1 MIEAHAY
8 DLVLMDH
15 MMPGMDGMEATR
27 AVRAMPEER
36 YRTMPV
42 VALTANAVSGMREMF
57 LANGFN
63 DFLSKPIE
71 VPKLDAL
78 LRKWIPDAKR
88 RKLPLDDDTGSGGNG
103 NGNGEQSGER
113 DAGSLIP
120 AIAGLD
126 AAAGIARI
134 GGSQRRYLDLLTV
147 FRKDAQAAAALLA
160 REPDAASPETAGGEI
175 LARTPAEGSGQSPDS
190 SLRAFITQV
199 HALKSALAAI
209 GASSLS
215 QTAALL
221 EKAGREGEMTVIREH
236 LAPFR
241 ETLATLAERI
251 GEFAARASV
260 AACSG
265 DGGETR
271 GPEIDNALARL
282 RKTLETRDI
291 DAMDAALSHLQALSL
306 PEALRD
312 AVSATADCVLEAD
325 FQKAAEIVGTLL
337 KRQE

>member
-1 MIEAHAY
+1 
-8 DLVLMDH
+8 
-15 MMPGMDGMEATR
+15 
-27 AVRAMPEER
+27 
-36 YRTMPV
+36 
-42 VALTANAVSGMREMF
+42 
-57 LANGFN
+57 
-63 DFLSKPIE
+63 

-88 RKLPLDDDTGSGGNG
+88 RKLPLDDAGGLGGNRNDG
-103 NGNGEQSGER
+103 QPGEG
-113 DAGSLIP
+113 DAKLLFP
-120 AIAGLD
+120 EIAGLD

-134 GGSQRRYLDLLTV
+134 GGSQRRYMDLLTM
-147 FRKDAQAAAALLA
+147 FRRDAQAAAAQLA
-160 REPDAASPETAGGEI
+160 REPDIASLKSAEGESS
-175 LARTPAEGSGQSPDS
+175 AKGSGQRSDS

-209 GASSLS
+209 GADDLS

-241 ETLATLAERI
+241 ERLATLAERI
-251 GEFAARASV
+251 GEFTARASA
-260 AACSG
+260 AACSR
-265 DGGETR
+265 DGAETR

-282 RKTLETRDI
+282 RKALEIRDI
-291 DAMDAALSHLQALSL
+291 DAMDAALAHLQTLTL

-325 FQKAAEIVGTLL
+325 FQKAADIVGALL